1 MKQVVQGD
9 GRKTQKDIEPTLKGI
24 FRDIWGC
31 FLCQIGSIG
40 CPRKAI
46 RLPTRYKAF
55 FMKKLDVAKSLVQ
68 YLFGTNY

>member
-9 GRKTQKDIEPTLKGI
+9 GPKTWKKDIEPTLKGV

-40 CPRKAI
+40 CTRK
-46 RLPTRYKAF
+46 LLGYQLGTKLF
-55 FMKKLDVAKSLVQ
+55 FYQ
-68 YLFGTNY
+68 ET